1 MQLQKQASHRLAAT
15 DLNIIDG
22 WVGATR
28 WVARSMTYLQLLRQM
43 RRGHTMTQLSAL
55 NESVGLSQAQVKAFW
70 TDGFL
75 VIDDVFPPEDVELLR
90 EAVAAPEVMR
100 DWRKQDVETRTVHM
114 LEITIKHPLMMALA
128 RSERILKRIT
138 PLLGPDIQLQHS
150 KLATK
155 PSTKGTGIF
164 AWHQDFA
171 FFPHTNSDL
180 LAVMVMLDD
189 ATPENGAMQMVRGS
203 HKLGLLNHDENGLFH
218 GNCQESYL
226 WEHEGRVAN
235 ITPKAGGIS
244 IHHAMTLHGSPAN
257 ISGKP
262 RRGVVFQYRADD
274 AYQLADGVW
283 ADTGM
288 LMCGQRRERARCDA
302 GALRLP
308 KSRRYP
314 GHPFGHAWNQ
324 DGEVAAERDYFEGMV
339 GDVTMGM

>member
-1 MQLQKQASHRLAAT
+1 
-15 DLNIIDG
+15 
-22 WVGATR
+22 
-28 WVARSMTYLQLLRQM
+28 
-43 RRGHTMTQLSAL
+43 MTQLSAI
-55 NESVGLSQAQVKAFW
+55 NETVGLSEAQVKAFW

-75 VIDDVFPPEDVELLR
+75 VVDDVFPPDDVELLR
-90 EAVAAPEVMR
+90 EAVASPEVMR
-100 DWRKQDVETRTVHM
+100 DWRQQDFETRTVHM

-128 RSERILKRIT
+128 RSRRILNRIT

-155 PSTKGTGIF
+155 PSTKGTGVF
-164 AWHQDFA
+164 HWHQDFA

-189 ATPENGAMQMVRGS
+189 ATPQNGCMQMVRGS
-203 HKLGLLNHDENGLFH
+203 HKLGLLDHDEAGLFH

-226 WEHEGRVAN
+226 WQDGGRVAN
-235 ITPKAGGIS
+235 IMPKAGGIS

-274 AYQLADGVW
+274 AFQLADGVW
-283 ADTGM
+283 ADTGL
-288 LMCGQRRERARCDA
+288 LMCGERRERARCDA
-302 GALRLP
+302 GVLRLP

-314 GHPFGHAWNQ
+314 GRPFGHAWNQ
-324 DGEVAAERDYFEGMV
+324 EGEIAAQRDYFADMAGAE
-339 GDVTMGM
+339 DFTMG